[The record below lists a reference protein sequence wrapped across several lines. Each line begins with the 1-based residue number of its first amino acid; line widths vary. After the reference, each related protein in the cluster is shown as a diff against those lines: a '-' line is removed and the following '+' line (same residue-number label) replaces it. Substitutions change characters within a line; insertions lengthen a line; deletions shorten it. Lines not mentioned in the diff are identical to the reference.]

1 MKYQYL
7 CLTFKRP
14 YIVTKRKFKYLMGL
28 FSRTAEEKRIED
40 FSKQK
45 KPSSVLGNLSGLSL
59 PFKAADKNDL
69 NRDKITQRLET
80 YRKTPVRLLE
90 EATDVLQKLNRV
102 RLTIKQRNEF
112 ATLLASYIYPV
123 VLLWHDKYQKQEN
136 SLPESN
142 ERRNALISSID
153 AVHNLTISYKL
164 LFREVY
170 SDDKK
175 QYKKNSKLSYQYG
188 ARSLELIRLE
198 QRLRALRYQK
208 LPKISWQ
215 HCNQIFFSLIHHKA
229 VDDDYEVI
237 GLIGIRKT
245 SDKLRKGGVPKSTVR
260 KLYLSIQL
268 FGLLDV
274 TTWPTRMFHIP
285 DRYLDFLNG
294 EGLKVVADNGNDLKP
309 GFLLTHYKS
318 DMPALFKRNDMLS
331 PPFIQVD
338 YTTLYNVLV
347 KDHKEIGKQQ
357 FLEEFDDKKFSKP
370 LAEIPEL
377 DRVPFIELMIM
388 GLTPRERRQK
398 RHASFDKDSLSV
410 YFGFH
415 EVNRLLKDL
424 ADPDQARVRQ
434 SRQFIDTLAMSSA
447 VLADEQ
453 KSYMSASWTISNFS
467 TGGLLINTEETDFSN
482 PIQIDMLMA
491 FTMPDNNKHPILGFV
506 RRLNRPD
513 SKNIEVAVVRLSNY
527 AETAG
532 VQNQDE
538 LDSSTAKAVILIK
551 NVRGEWNLI
560 IKTSMHYPKGEPLKL
575 IRANGSPLP
584 VRLGEVIYTK
594 KDFKVFELSSPGLS
608 AAR

>member
-1 MKYQYL
+1 
-7 CLTFKRP
+7 
-14 YIVTKRKFKYLMGL
+14 MGL
-28 FSRTAEEKRIED
+28 FSRTAEEKRAEE

-45 KPSSVLGNLSGLSL
+45 KSSDVLGDLSGLSL
-59 PFKAADKNDL
+59 PFKTADKNDL
-69 NRDKITQRLET
+69 DRDKIIQRLET

-90 EATDVLQKLNRV
+90 ESASILQKLNRV
-102 RLTIKQRNEF
+102 RLSIKQRSEF

-123 VLLWHDKYQKQEN
+123 VMLWHDKYQKQEN

-153 AVHNLTISYKL
+153 AIHNLSITYKL
-164 LFREVY
+164 LFRENY
-170 SDDKK
+170 SDKPK
-175 QYKKNSKLSYQYG
+175 EFKKNSKLSYQYG

-208 LPKISWQ
+208 LSKVSWQ
-215 HCNQIFFSLIHHKA
+215 HCNQIFFSLVHHNA
-229 VDDDYEVI
+229 VDESYDLI
-237 GLIGIRKT
+237 GLIGLRKT

-285 DRYLDFLNG
+285 DRYLDALNE
-294 EGLKVVADNGNDLKP
+294 EGLKIVVDDGKDLKP
-309 GFLLTHYKS
+309 GFLLTHYKNE
-318 DMPALFKRNDMLS
+318 MPALFKRSKFLS
-331 PPFIQVD
+331 PPFIQIN
-338 YTTLYNVLV
+338 YTNLYNTLA

-357 FLEEFDDKKFSKP
+357 FLEEFNDKKFSKS

-377 DRVPFIELMIM
+377 DRVPVIELMIM
-388 GLTPRERRQK
+388 GLTPRERKQK
-398 RHASFDKDSLSV
+398 RHASFDESGLSV

-415 EVNRLLKDL
+415 EVSKLLKDL
-424 ADPDQARVRQ
+424 VAPDQARVRE

-447 VLADEQ
+447 MLAEEQ
-453 KSYMSASWTISNFS
+453 ESHMAKSWTISNFS

-491 FTMPDNNKHPILGFV
+491 FTMPDNNQHPILGFV

-532 VQNQDE
+532 IQNQDE

-551 NVRGEWNLI
+551 NIRGEWNLI
-560 IKTSMHYPKGEPLKL
+560 IKTSMPYSKGQPLKL
-575 IRANGSPLP
+575 VRANGGSLP

-594 KDFKVFELSSPGLS
+594 KDFKVFEVRSPGLE
-608 AAR
+608 AAK

>member
-1 MKYQYL
+1 MS
-7 CLTFKRP
+7 
-14 YIVTKRKFKYLMGL
+14 L
-28 FSRTAEEKRIED
+28 FSRTDDERREKS
-40 FSKQK
+40 FSNSK
-45 KPSSVLGNLSGLSL
+45 KASSVFGDLSGLSL
-59 PFKAADKNDL
+59 PFKDADKNDL
-69 NRDKITQRLET
+69 NRDKIIQNLEI

-90 EATDVLQKLNRV
+90 EAVNVLQKVNRV
-102 RLTIKQRNEF
+102 RLKPKQRNEH
-112 ATLLASYIYPV
+112 AKLLASYIYPV

-142 ERRNALISSID
+142 ERRNALIASIE
-153 AVHNLTISYKL
+153 AIHHLTTSYKL
-164 LFREVY
+164 LFRDFY
-170 SDDKK
+170 SAEKK
-175 QYKKNSKLSYQYG
+175 EYKKNSKEAYEYG

-215 HCNQIFFSLIHHKA
+215 HCNQIFFSLAHQNAI
-229 VDDDYEVI
+229 DDDYELI
-237 GLIGIRKT
+237 GLIGIRKA
-245 SDKLRKGGVPKSTVR
+245 SDKLRKGGVPKSNVR

-285 DRYLDFLNG
+285 DRYLDLLSG
-294 EGLKVVADNGNDLKP
+294 EGLKVVADDGKNLKP
-309 GFLLTHYKS
+309 GFILTHYKNE
-318 DMPALFKRNDMLS
+318 MPALFKRSDNFPS
-331 PPFIQVD
+331 PTIQID
-338 YTTLYNVLV
+338 YTNLYNNLV

-357 FLEEFDDKKFSKP
+357 FLEEFNDSKFSKP
-370 LAEIPEL
+370 LAEIREL
-377 DRVPFIELMIM
+377 DRVPVIELMIM
-388 GLTPRERRQK
+388 GLTQRERRQK
-398 RHASFDKDSLSV
+398 RHASFDASRLRV

-415 EVNRLLKDL
+415 DVNRLLQDL
-424 ADPDQARVRQ
+424 VAPDQARVKE
-434 SRQFIDTLAMSSA
+434 SRHFIDTLAMSSA

-453 KSYMSASWTISNFS
+453 NSHMAASWTITNFS

-491 FTMPDNNKHPILGFV
+491 FTMPDNKTQPILGFV

-532 VQNQDE
+532 VQNQNE

-560 IKTSMHYPKGEPLKL
+560 IKTSMPYSKGEPLKL

-584 VRLGEVIYTK
+584 VRLGDVIYTK
-594 KDFKVFELSSPGLS
+594 KDFKVFELRSPGLEM
-608 AAR
+608 AK